1 MLKVSNKFNVAGIR
15 VCRNYVQMVI
25 FFLINYG
32 VDFESLAT
40 AARKLLLSGT

>member
-1 MLKVSNKFNVAGIR
+1 MSNKFNVAGIR
-15 VCRNYVQMVI
+15 VCKNYVQKLI

-40 AARKLLLSGT
+40 AAHKLLLSGT

>member
-1 MLKVSNKFNVAGIR
+1 VSIKVSVTGIR
-15 VCRNYVQMVI
+15 VCNNYVQKLI

-40 AARKLLLSGT
+40 AAHKLLLSGT